1 VYADMEW
8 WTKIRQKVL
17 VEGVSKRQVLQET
30 GIHWKT
36 LEKILGH
43 SSPPGYRLREAR
55 GEPKIGPY
63 RERIAHILDSDRTVH
78 KKQRH
83 TVKRIFERIRE
94 GGYTQ
99 VKEAVR
105 DIRKR

>member
-1 VYADMEW
+1 MYADMEW

-43 SSPPGYRLREAR
+43 SSPPGYRLPQSGA
-55 GEPKIGPY
+55 
-63 RERIAHILDSDRTVH
+63 
-78 KKQRH
+78 
-83 TVKRIFERIRE
+83 
-94 GGYTQ
+94 GGYSRFSESLLGCLSETPKNDEQ
-99 VKEAVR
+99 
-105 DIRKR
+105 